1 MMEPTLVSLEND
13 IAQLKIQEQKMQ
25 FTSFLEEDAWNL
37 GQAMRADAVAKK
49 HPFVI
54 DIRIS
59 GRKLFFTALPGSVPE
74 NENWVQRKINIVMV
88 KHKSSYHIGREL
100 AQNGKLLNETMG
112 FNPIDIAPHGG
123 CFPIIIKSVGVVGTI
138 TVSGIPQRED
148 HNFVVEHICA
158 YLKLDHAKLKLAAE

>member
-1 MMEPTLVSLEND
+1 MSLEAD
-13 IAQLKIQEQKMQ
+13 IAQLKTQEEKLH
-25 FTSFLEEDAWNL
+25 FESFSEVDAWNL
-37 GQAMRADAVAKK
+37 GQAMRKAAIAKS

-54 DIRIS
+54 DIRVA

-74 NENWVQRKINIVMV
+74 NENWVQRKINIVML

-100 AQNGKLLNETMG
+100 AQNGKVLNEAQG
-112 FNPIDIAPHGG
+112 FNPIDVAPHGG
-123 CFPIIIKSVGVVGTI
+123 CFPIIIKNVGVVGTI

>member
-1 MMEPTLVSLEND
+1 MELTPVSLEDD
-13 IAQLKIQEQKMQ
+13 ISQLKIQEEKLQ
-25 FTSFLEEDAWNL
+25 FTSFSEDDAWRL
-37 GQAMRADAVAKK
+37 GQAMRAAAIAKK

-54 DIRIS
+54 DIRVA

-74 NENWVQRKINIVMV
+74 NENWVQRKINVVML

-100 AQNGKLLNETMG
+100 AQNGRVLNEAMG

-123 CFPIIIKSVGVVGTI
+123 CFPIIVKNVGVVGTI

-148 HNFVVEHICA
+148 HEFVVAQLCA
-158 YLKLDHAKLKLAAE
+158 FLKLDYAVLKLAAE

>member
-1 MMEPTLVSLEND
+1 MSLEDD
-13 IAQLKIQEQKMQ
+13 IAQLKIQEQILQ
-25 FTSFLEEDAWNL
+25 FHSFTEEDSWKL
-37 GQAMRADAVAKK
+37 GETMRAAAVAKK
-49 HPFVI
+49 YPFVI
-54 DIRIS
+54 DIRVS

-100 AQNGKLLNETMG
+100 AQNGKVLNEAMG

-123 CFPIIIKSVGVVGTI
+123 CFPIIIKNVGVVGTI